1 MCAKKYTQNTDHIF
15 FSFFYS
21 NPKQRP
27 LGGSYFVYVM
37 MLCYYLT
44 VTKNKTDDAGQKN
57 DDGQKDDGEEEGG
70 SDQTSQD

>member
-15 FSFFYS
+15 FSFFTQTL
-21 NPKQRP
+21 NNVLWVAP
-27 LGGSYFVYVM
+27 FV
-37 MLCYYLT
+37 LRDALLFT
-44 VTKNKTDDAGQKN
+44 TTNTTDDAGQKN

>member
-1 MCAKKYTQNTDHIF
+1 M
-15 FSFFYS
+15 
-21 NPKQRP
+21 
-27 LGGSYFVYVM
+27 YFV